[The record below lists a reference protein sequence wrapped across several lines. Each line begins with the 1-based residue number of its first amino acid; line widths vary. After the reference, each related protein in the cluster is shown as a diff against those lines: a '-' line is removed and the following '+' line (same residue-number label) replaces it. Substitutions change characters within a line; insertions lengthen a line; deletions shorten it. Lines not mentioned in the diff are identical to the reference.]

1 VMTPA
6 SEWLMLLLSIIQG
19 CVAWDQQEL
28 GMYDLIEEVNQ
39 NFYELFGI
47 EPTATTQEVKKAYR
61 KMSLE
66 WHPDRNSA
74 DNAAE
79 KFRQVVGVY
88 EVLKDASMREKYD
101 SVLENGMPDWRSG
114 IYYYRRYRKMGGA
127 EASLLL
133 FIALSGGHYLMLWG
147 SFFEKRLVEN
157 QRRVKTKKGENRK
170 LAEEEEA
177 ARKEQVL
184 SEYRPTFWKSLP
196 VILVQFGCSLF
207 LLGISSAKERMT
219 AVPPVEETE
228 EEEEIRRPRRP
239 ITTEPR
245 EERVAEVA
253 EVRAVVADVP
263 EQLMMREEDEK
274 EKIQEGVWSSEDM
287 AELVK
292 LATIKFPPG
301 MGMRWQHMAK
311 AMGRSVEDVT
321 TAARRIKHF
330 QATEELSARQSIK
343 VDQRSG
349 EWSKEEQKLLE
360 GALVK
365 YPKGTEER
373 WERIAEEL
381 PGRTKDE
388 VVERFK
394 QLAQMIKAKK
404 EKRG

>member
-1 VMTPA
+1 
-6 SEWLMLLLSIIQG
+6 
-19 CVAWDQQEL
+19 
-28 GMYDLIEEVNQ
+28 MYDLIEEVNQ
-39 NFYELFGI
+39 NFYELFGL

-74 DNAAE
+74 ENAAD

-88 EVLKDASMREKYD
+88 EVLKDSSMREKYD
-101 SVLENGMPDWRSG
+101 SVLENGMPNWRSG
-114 IYYYRRYRKMGGA
+114 IYYYRLYRKMGLA

-147 SFFEKRLVEN
+147 SFFEQRLVEN

-170 LAEEEEA
+170 LAEEEET
-177 ARKEQVL
+177 ARREMVL
-184 SEYRPTFWKSLP
+184 SEYRPTIWKTLP
-196 VILVQFGCSLF
+196 VILVKFGCSL
-207 LLGISSAKERMT
+207 LLHGISSAKDRMN

-228 EEEEIRRPRRP
+228 EEEEVIRRPRRVIP
-239 ITTEPR
+239 SEPR

-253 EVRAVVADVP
+253 EVKAVVADIP
-263 EQLMMREEDEK
+263 EQLMARGDEEK
-274 EKIQEGVWSSEDM
+274 EKKQEGVWSSEDM

-292 LATIKFPPG
+292 LATVKFPPG
-301 MGMRWQHMAK
+301 MGARWQHISK

-321 TAARRIKHF
+321 SAAKRIKHF
-330 QATEELSARQSIK
+330 QASEELSARQSIK
-343 VDQRSG
+343 VDTRSG
-349 EWSKEEQKLLE
+349 EWSKEEQKALE

-381 PGRTKDE
+381 PGRTKEE

-404 EKRG
+404 ESKG

>member
-1 VMTPA
+1 VMKPA
-6 SEWLMLLLSIIQG
+6 SVWVALVLFLVHD
-19 CVAWDQQEL
+19 CTAWDQQEL

-47 EPTATTQEVKKAYR
+47 EPTATKQEVKKAYR
-61 KMSLE
+61 KLSLE

-74 DNAAE
+74 ENAAE

-88 EVLKDASMREKYD
+88 EVLKDSSMREKYD

-127 EASLLL
+127 EALLL
-133 FIALSGGHYLMLWG
+133 LLIALSGGHYLMLWG

-157 QRRVKTKKGENRK
+157 QRRLKLKKGENRK
-170 LAEEEEA
+170 QAEEEEE

-184 SEYRPTFWKSLP
+184 AEYRPTVWKSLP
-196 VILVQFGCSLF
+196 VILVQFGCSL
-207 LLGISSAKERMT
+207 LLHCLSSAKERMT
-219 AVPPVEETE
+219 ALPPMEENE
-228 EEEEIRRPRRP
+228 EEEVMRRPRRP
-239 ITTEPR
+239 LASEPR

-253 EVRAVVADVP
+253 EVKAVVAEAP
-263 EQLMMREEDEK
+263 QQLMRAEEQK
-274 EKIQEGVWSSEDM
+274 EMKQEGVWSSEEM

-292 LATIKFPPG
+292 LATTKFPPG
-301 MGMRWQHMAK
+301 MGARWQHMSK
-311 AMGRSVEDVT
+311 ALGRTVEDVT

-330 QATEELSARQSIK
+330 QASEELSARQSIK
-343 VDQRSG
+343 VEDRSG

-381 PGRTKDE
+381 PGRTKEE

-394 QLAQMIKAKK
+394 LLAQMIKAKK
-404 EKRG
+404 EKQG

>member
-1 VMTPA
+1 CVMTPTKV
-6 SEWLMLLLSIIQG
+6 LLALSLFIIHG

-88 EVLKDASMREKYD
+88 EVLKDFSMREKYD

-157 QRRVKTKKGENRK
+157 QRRVKVKKGENRIQ
-170 LAEEEEA
+170 AEEEEA
-177 ARKEQVL
+177 ARKEMVL
-184 SEYRPTFWKSLP
+184 SEYRPTIWKSLP

-207 LLGISSAKERMT
+207 LHGLSTAKERMT
-219 AVPPVEETE
+219 AVPPREETE
-228 EEEEIRRPRRP
+228 EEDMIRRPRRP
-239 ITTEPR
+239 ITNEPR
-245 EERVAEVA
+245 EERVVEVA
-253 EVRAVVADVP
+253 EVKAVVADAP
-263 EQLMMREEDEK
+263 EQLMMREEEK
-274 EKIQEGVWSSEDM
+274 EIKQEGVWSSEDM

-301 MGMRWQHMAK
+301 MGARWQHISK

-321 TAARRIKHF
+321 SAAKRIKHF
-330 QATEELSARQSIK
+330 QASEELSARQSIK

-349 EWSKEEQKLLE
+349 EWSKDEQKLLE

-373 WERIAEEL
+373 WDRIAEEL

-394 QLAQMIKAKK
+394 QLAQMIKARKDMK
-404 EKRG
+404 A